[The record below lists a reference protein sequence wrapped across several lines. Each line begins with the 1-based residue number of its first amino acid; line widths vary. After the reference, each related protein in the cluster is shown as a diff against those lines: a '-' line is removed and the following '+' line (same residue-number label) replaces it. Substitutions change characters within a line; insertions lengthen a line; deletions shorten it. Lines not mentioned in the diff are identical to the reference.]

1 VSNGSS
7 GGTTPTTIYSPVLT
21 RDKGKQP
28 ATVEKA
34 VTTPPQVD
42 DERRIVKIC
51 GATAP
56 YRLEGDAYWQERKAN
71 PTRYLVV
78 LAYPDGTVPD
88 QRLRVVGEVM
98 KLVSHPML

>member
-1 VSNGSS
+1 MSPTAHQAARHPLQSIHLSS
-7 GGTTPTTIYSPVLT
+7 
-21 RDKGKQP
+21 R

-42 DERRIVKIC
+42 DERRIVKIR

-71 PTRYLVV
+71 PTRYLGI